1 MKFPKINL
9 LTRILIAI
17 ILGIGAGMI
26 FPDAIARI
34 FVTFN
39 SIFSELL
46 GFCIPLIIVG
56 FVAPAIAD
64 IGSRA
69 GKMLFV
75 TTLIAYGMTL
85 FAGFSSYF
93 VSDTFFPSLMHKS
106 EPMRLHKMPLLHL
119 ISQ

>member
-9 LTRILIAI
+9 LTHILIAI

-26 FPDAIARI
+26 FPDSIARI

-39 SIFSELL
+39 NIFSELL

-75 TTLIAYGMTL
+75 TTLIAHCQLGEKKIIITKIVCL
-85 FAGFSSYF
+85 PNS
-93 VSDTFFPSLMHKS
+93 
-106 EPMRLHKMPLLHL
+106 
-119 ISQ
+119 

>member
-69 GKMLFV
+69 GKCFLSPR
-75 TTLIAYGMTL
+75 L
-85 FAGFSSYF
+85 
-93 VSDTFFPSLMHKS
+93 SLM
-106 EPMRLHKMPLLHL
+106 E
-119 ISQ
+119 